1 MADPDSDTRPISM
14 SVTGPEPIVLP
25 AEPDAARAAVAAA
38 DGAADRLDALRRAAA
53 SHPRSLFAW
62 AALGDAEADTTI
74 RYACYRV
81 GYHRGLD
88 ALRGNGWRGAGEVSW
103 SEPTNRGFL
112 RALLGLH
119 LMSRVIEPS
128 NSSTN
133 SIVAVHHR
141 KRSTRSCRDESPPG
155 RCDPHRRC
163 EPPDGT

>member
-1 MADPDSDTRPISM
+1 MADPESDTRPISM
-14 SVTGPEPIVLP
+14 SVTGPEPVVLP
-25 AEPDAARAAVAAA
+25 AESDAARAAVAAA
-38 DGAADRLDALRRAAA
+38 DSAPDRLDALRRAAA

-119 LMSRVIEPS
+119 LMSRVIGDD
-128 NSSTN
+128 
-133 SIVAVHHR
+133 
-141 KRSTRSCRDESPPG
+141 DEADRTLQFLHQLDRGGPPQEEIDAILS
-155 RCDPHRRC
+155 R
-163 EPPDGT
+163 